1 MGRGRDGEVEAA
13 LAVQMPVL
21 LASARLALSNEAE
34 AWDAVQS
41 TVEAALKNAESL
53 REPAALRYW
62 LLAIQSR
69 QILRMR
75 RRARRA
81 LSLDIAQLGFPSS
94 PGPSLDGLAVRDALA
109 LLPLRIRTAVVLH
122 YMVGQTIAEV
132 AGSMGVSENTV
143 KSQVRVGAAK
153 LREILGDE

>member
-1 MGRGRDGEVEAA
+1 
-13 LAVQMPVL
+13 
-21 LASARLALSNEAE
+21 
-34 AWDAVQS
+34 
-41 TVEAALKNAESL
+41 
-53 REPAALRYW
+53 
-62 LLAIQSR
+62 
-69 QILRMR
+69 MR